1 MCQSP
6 VMKRFIPFILCHLL
20 IGHPARGVEIDGY
33 REFPAGVV
41 FISLN
46 EGEVTQSMEL
56 KWGGDGGDA
65 AETGPVLQTRSV
77 AGEADPAKIKLDAKA
92 AESLFSQ
99 AARLVPRYGLPAAS
113 TRLPKSSDG
122 FQIRLGDSA
131 WPLWLNYPK
140 SEPGRWNQALE
151 LWLAMERVAGPGLPS
166 KLMRPEALA
175 APGPKEPR
183 PGVGPVSEYTRVKF
197 LLTRVVPSKPDYESI
212 SLSWERWDDGKIT
225 LSANLYPRTG
235 DAAKATPEAKI
246 IPAMHKQLQTLFRK
260 HRHAGPPSKAKQ
272 GGKGKSDRI
281 EVIVMVGDHPGEA
294 RITCHERDASQWADA
309 QAIWRLARE
318 QFPAP

>member
-1 MCQSP
+1 
-6 VMKRFIPFILCHLL
+6 MKRFIPFILCHLL
-20 IGHPARGVEIDGY
+20 CCHPVRGVEIDGY
-33 REFPAGVV
+33 REFSAGVV
-41 FISLN
+41 HLSLT

-56 KWGGDGGDA
+56 KWGGEGGDA
-65 AETGPVLQTRSV
+65 AAPGPVLRANSG
-77 AGEADPAKIKLDAKA
+77 AGAAAPVTVKLDAKA

-113 TRLPKSSDG
+113 TSLPKSGDG
-122 FQIRLGDSA
+122 FQIRLGDSD
-131 WPLWLNYPK
+131 WPLWFNYPK

-151 LWLAMERVAGPGLPS
+151 LWLAMERNAGPGLPS

-175 APGPKEPR
+175 AGGPKEPR
-183 PGVGPVSEYTRVKF
+183 PGVGPVSDYTRVKF

-225 LSANLYPRTG
+225 LSATLYPRTG
-235 DAAKATPEAKI
+235 DPAKAVPEAKI

-272 GGKGKSDRI
+272 GGKEKSDRI
-281 EVIVMVGDHPGEA
+281 EVSVMVGDHPGEA

-309 QAIWRLARE
+309 QAIWSLARE